1 MLSRVMRRSS
11 SVILSLTT
19 AFLRA
24 AQGFEVLPTFWA
36 AGFAGIALAF
46 NPAVPFFQASGD
58 WFHMTALACT
68 VVFAI
73 SLTALRTRPAF
84 SMASTLPT
92 IRGANP
98 FREPASPW
106 ATLAVVSRENRI

>member
-1 MLSRVMRRSS
+1 
-11 SVILSLTT
+11 
-19 AFLRA
+19 
-24 AQGFEVLPTFWA
+24 
-36 AGFAGIALAF
+36 
-46 NPAVPFFQASGD
+46 
-58 WFHMTALACT
+58 LACT